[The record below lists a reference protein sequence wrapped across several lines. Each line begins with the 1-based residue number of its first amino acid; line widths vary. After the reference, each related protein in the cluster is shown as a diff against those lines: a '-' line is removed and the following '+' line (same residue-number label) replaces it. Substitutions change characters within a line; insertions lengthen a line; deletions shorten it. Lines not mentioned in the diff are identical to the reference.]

1 MLFEKAEIK
10 KKNREKL
17 TQKSESLKNDFISNS
32 IQELNTNLSSTL
44 LNSKQLILEIKNRL
58 IDECIEELKNELNK
72 RIKKNQSEYYTF
84 ILNLIKQIYYNNN
97 ILKKKSILY
106 FNNVDFKHFNQNKE
120 ELDTISGKNIKIEQ
134 SDIISIGGFLIT
146 QDKGDVMFNYD
157 FSNMIRENL
166 SFIEIQFTQLISDF
180 GIKKLQIEFESFITT
195 KKKEIKDYL
204 IKYDKI

>member
-44 LNSKQLILEIKNRL
+44 LNSKQLILEIKKRL

>member
-58 IDECIEELKNELNK
+58 IDKCIEELKNELNK

>member
-58 IDECIEELKNELNK
+58 IDKCIEELKNELNK

-180 GIKKLQIEFESFITT
+180 GIRKLQIEFESFITT